1 MNFLNRTCSQFF
13 LSLCTVSKTSVAGE
27 ETQGALGKEEY
38 NQIYTMYKR
47 KKKKHDDRLKK
58 TTQQKQR
65 ENLYSLSYS

>member
-47 KKKKHDDRLKK
+47 KKKS
-58 TTQQKQR
+58 TMTG
-65 ENLYSLSYS
+65 